1 MINSPLNN
9 RLTRLEQSA
18 APSAPTTEWRIVRQ
32 MVEADGKIGETLE
45 RDSTGQWVVCNLDS
59 ASAEMALK

>member
-18 APSAPTTEWRIVRQ
+18 AALAPTTEWRIVRQ
-32 MVEADGKIGETLE
+32 IVEADGTLAETLE
-45 RDSTGQWVVCNLDS
+45 RDSTGNWVACNLQTP
-59 ASAEMALK
+59 M